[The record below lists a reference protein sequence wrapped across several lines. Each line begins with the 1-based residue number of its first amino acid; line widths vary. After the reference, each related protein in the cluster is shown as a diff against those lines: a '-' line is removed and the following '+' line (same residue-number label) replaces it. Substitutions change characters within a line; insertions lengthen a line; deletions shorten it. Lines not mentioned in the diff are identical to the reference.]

1 MKKLPKLSEKLKKD
15 KKLLLT
21 VAAGILG
28 IVFIV
33 ISEFIPK
40 SSYKKAE
47 TGEQNKNTVSS
58 YEETLEKRLESII
71 SSVDG
76 AGRVQVMVTL
86 DTSEQTQYAKDE
98 KENSKSGDKS
108 SEKSYEKKYV
118 LTDDDSG
125 VVLKTTEPEVRGVI
139 VVCDGGDNAAVKN
152 GITSAVRAA
161 LSVDSNKITVL
172 KNEKFG
178 GKMMS
183 ATIKRKHLVLTGLV
197 IALGTAMFVNWYY
210 TKPEAKSVSKAADE
224 TTTVSANLGDAMY
237 VNGTAAAAES
247 DWLSEAKLKRTSAH
261 DEAKSALEDVINS
274 SDADSDSK
282 QKASEGLE
290 KLTKNITD
298 ESDIEN
304 LITAKL
310 GGKCLVSLGESA
322 SVTVEKGYLT
332 DEALT
337 QIVDIVTAKSGLPS
351 SKVTVVEAK

>member
-1 MKKLPKLSEKLKKD
+1 
-15 KKLLLT
+15 
-21 VAAGILG
+21 
-28 IVFIV
+28 
-33 ISEFIPK
+33 
-40 SSYKKAE
+40 
-47 TGEQNKNTVSS
+47 
-58 YEETLEKRLESII
+58 
-71 SSVDG
+71 
-76 AGRVQVMVTL
+76 
-86 DTSEQTQYAKDE
+86 
-98 KENSKSGDKS
+98 
-108 SEKSYEKKYV
+108 
-118 LTDDDSG
+118 
-125 VVLKTTEPEVRGVI
+125 
-139 VVCDGGDNAAVKN
+139 
-152 GITSAVRAA
+152 
-161 LSVDSNKITVL
+161 
-172 KNEKFG
+172 
-178 GKMMS
+178 MS

-210 TKPEAKSVSKAADE
+210 TKPEAKSVS
-224 TTTVSANLGDAMY
+224 
-237 VNGTAAAAES
+237 TAAAAES